1 MKNNI
6 LKVFSS
12 KFGRSSSFTKTV
24 FLLIAVAFL
33 LTAVV
38 FYAAAAITGKI
49 SGVITAE
56 ATNEPLANV
65 TVTIVGTSS
74 TATTN
79 AAGYY
84 VMTNIPPGGYD
95 VKVELTG
102 YSPETVESAKVLAG
116 LTTTLNFA
124 LKASEVVTLEG
135 ITVTATKPLIKK
147 DVTQTTRIIEAE
159 DIAAMPRDTVNG
171 ILQTLPGVSVL
182 NSTGSLHVRGGRSME
197 VKYLIDGIPISDPIG
212 RSLGLNISANSLEQM
227 EVITGGFNAEH
238 GDAQSAIVN
247 LITKAG
253 SHKFSGRFRYRVGQW
268 GTHHG
273 DPLYGP
279 WLDPDNEFRP
289 VAIEPFRGIF
299 LGKPYD
305 YQTPYRGDPTTVAE
319 LAAREGDD
327 QITFTEIVPGVYA
340 DRTENPLQPVIDP
353 ETGEPQVDPDTDET
367 VMTRQPYKDA
377 DGTVIDYEKK
387 QVTLIDGYIVD
398 LNQYSELFNDTK
410 EYDLSP
416 SHIGEFALSGPIWGS
431 RLTFAFD
438 SQLRRDESYL
448 PNDGG
453 TGYTLQGKMKF
464 EVTPSIKL
472 SASGLFDQRE
482 NQSYGGSLRFWPSA
496 IPVGTRDA
504 RSLSVQLSHNI
515 NSGTF
520 YTLTLGQFRRAVE
533 SHQPDKMWNPLEKTF
548 DDNAWDP
555 DKSFEQNQEEGRIR
569 NPPQQAYND
578 TTYFIAGDNNSWTTR
593 EATTSILRG
602 NFASQVTA
610 NHLIQTGVELLA
622 YDLYNLGSTNYG
634 STNLYVEFYDV
645 QPQSLSMY
653 VQDKM
658 EYEGMIV
665 NVGLRYDRYNPDG
678 ISPMEPRDPLQLND
692 DGTIKTIRHDI
703 GEDGKIQISED
714 GTPQLVTGSDEK
726 VERDELPDYIT
737 DLFESFER
745 EDKYI
750 KSGLPIIK
758 DPVKASTKHMIAP
771 RLGISYP
778 ITDRTKLHF
787 TYGHY
792 YQIPQGDDLYENL
805 NFDMRGAIRR
815 RGNPDLNPER
825 TIGYE
830 VGIIQQ
836 FTDDLT
842 IDLTGFTKDID
853 QLVNSV
859 HVTPDVETNDYSYF
873 LNDEFD
879 GAPHGIYGRVQG
891 FELTIRKW
899 RTGRSPVSGMLSYT
913 YSVAKGKGSSRNLGY
928 LTYYRQQPDVTE
940 SHPLAWDQRHIF
952 SGTLDIQLP
961 FDSAVNLIGRY
972 GSGLPYTPNPRA
984 PIKPDINSK
993 RYPAT
998 YNVDALISKRSR
1010 IAGLT
1015 YTLFVDIRNVFN
1027 TKNLDDILDAVT
1039 YDRYGIPLSSQKHS
1053 HPLSWSSPRLVMM
1066 GVSLDF

>member
-1 MKNNI
+1 MKNDNVLKI
-6 LKVFSS
+6 LSS
-12 KFGRSSSFTKTV
+12 QFRESARFVKTIFFLTAIV
-24 FLLIAVAFL
+24 FLA
-33 LTAVV
+33 TAVN
-38 FYAAAAITGKI
+38 FQASAAITGKV
-49 SGVITAE
+49 SGIITAE

-79 AAGYY
+79 DAGYY
-84 VMTNIPPGGYD
+84 VMTNIPPSGYD

-102 YSPETVESAKVLAG
+102 YGSETVEGAKVLAG

-124 LKASEVVTLEG
+124 LKASGVARLES
-135 ITVTATKPLIKK
+135 ITVTAVKPLIKK

-159 DIAAMPRDTVNG
+159 DIEAMPRDTVNG

-182 NSTGSLHVRGGRSME
+182 NSTGSLHVRGGRSTE

-212 RSLGLNISANSLEQM
+212 GSLGLNISAKSLEQM
-227 EVITGGFNAEH
+227 EVITGGFNAEY
-238 GDAQSAIVN
+238 GDAQSGIVN

-279 WLDPDNEFRP
+279 WLDPDNGFRP
-289 VAIEPFRGIF
+289 VAIEPFRGVF

-305 YQTPYRGDPTTVAE
+305 YQTPYRGEDVTVAE
-319 LAAREGDD
+319 LAEREGDE
-327 QITFTEIVPGVYA
+327 QVVFTEIVPGVYA
-340 DRTENPLQPVIDP
+340 DRTENPLQPVIDM
-353 ETGEPQVDPDTDET
+353 ETGEPSVNEET
-367 VMTRQPYKDA
+367 GEVIMARQPYKDA

-387 QVTLIDGYIVD
+387 QVTLLDGYVVD
-398 LNQYSELFNDTK
+398 LNRYSGLFNDTK
-410 EYDLSP
+410 AYDLSP
-416 SHIGEFALSGPIWGS
+416 SHIGEFALSGPIWGN

-438 SQLRRDESYL
+438 SQLRSDESYL
-448 PNDGG
+448 PNSDGL
-453 TGYTLQGKMKF
+453 GYTFQGKMKF

-482 NQSYGGSLRFWPSA
+482 SNSYGGSLRFWPSA
-496 IPVGTRDA
+496 IPVSTRDA
-504 RSLSVQLSHNI
+504 RNLSAQLSHNI

-520 YTLTLGQFRRAVE
+520 YTLTLGQFHRAVA
-533 SHQPDKMWNPLEKTF
+533 SHQPDKVWDPLDKTF
-548 DDNAWDP
+548 DENAWDP
-555 DKSFEQNQEEGRIR
+555 EKTPEQNEDEGRIR

-578 TTYFIAGDNNSWTTR
+578 TTYFIAGDDNSWTTR

-610 NHLIQTGVELLA
+610 NHLIQTGVEFLA
-622 YDLYNLGSTNYG
+622 YDLYNIGTTNYG
-634 STNLYVEFYDV
+634 SSNLYMEFYDV
-645 QPQSLSMY
+645 QPQSLSLY

-665 NVGLRYDRYNPDG
+665 NAGLRYDMYNPDG
-678 ISPMEPRDPLQLND
+678 VSPADPLDPLELND
-692 DGTIKTIRHDI
+692 DGTIKLDKETY
-703 GEDGKIQISED
+703 
-714 GTPQLVTGSDEK
+714 K
-726 VERDELPDYIT
+726 V
-737 DLFESFER
+737 
-745 EDKYI
+745 
-750 KSGLPIIK
+750 GLPIIK
-758 DPVKASTKHMIAP
+758 DPVKASTKHMISP

-792 YQIPQGDDLYENL
+792 YQIPRGDDLYENL
-805 NFDMRGAIRR
+805 SFDMRGAIRR

-830 VGIIQQ
+830 VGIVQQ

-859 HVTPDVETNDYSYF
+859 HVDITNDYSYF
-873 LNDEFD
+873 LNDEFN
-879 GAPHGIYGRVQG
+879 GVAHGIYGRVQG

-961 FDSAVNLIGRY
+961 FDAAVNLIGSY

-1010 IAGLT
+1010 IGGLT

>member
-1 MKNNI
+1 MKNHNP
-6 LKVFSS
+6 LKTFSS
-12 KFGRSSSFTKTV
+12 QFRKSVCFARIV
-24 FLLIAVAFL
+24 FL
-33 LTAVV
+33 LTAIV
-38 FYAAAAITGKI
+38 FLTITVNFHAAAAITGKV

-79 AAGYY
+79 DAGYY
-84 VMTNIPPGGYD
+84 VMTNIRPGGYD

-102 YSPETVESAKVLAG
+102 YASETVEGAKVLAG

-124 LKASEVVTLEG
+124 LEAAEVATLES
-135 ITVTATKPLIKK
+135 ITVTAAKPLIKK

-182 NSTGSLHVRGGRSME
+182 NSTGSLHVRGGRAME
-197 VKYLIDGIPISDPIG
+197 VKYLIDGIPVSDPIG

-238 GDAQSAIVN
+238 GDAQSGIVN

-279 WLDPDNEFRP
+279 WLDPDNGFRP

-319 LAAREGDD
+319 LAEREGDD

-340 DRTENPLQPVIDP
+340 DRTENPLQTVVDP
-353 ETGEPQVDPDTDET
+353 ETGEPQVNEET
-367 VMTRQPYKDA
+367 GEAIMTRQPYKDA

-387 QVTLIDGYIVD
+387 QVTLLDGYVVD
-398 LNQYSELFNDTK
+398 LNQYSGLFNDTK
-410 EYDLSP
+410 KYELSP
-416 SHIGEFALSGPIWGS
+416 SHIGEFALSGPIWGN

-448 PNDGG
+448 PSDGG
-453 TGYTLQGKMKF
+453 MGYTFQGKMKF

-482 NQSYGGSLRFWPSA
+482 NHSYGGSLRFWPRA
-496 IPVGTRDA
+496 IPVSTRDA

-520 YTLTLGQFRRAVE
+520 YTLTVGQFHRAVE
-533 SHQPDKMWNPLEKTF
+533 SHQPGKLWDPLDKTF
-548 DDNAWDP
+548 DENAWDP
-555 DKSFEQNQEEGRIR
+555 EKTPEQNEEEGRIR

-578 TTYFIAGDNNSWTTR
+578 TTYFIAGDDNSWTTR

-602 NFASQVTA
+602 NFASQVTP

-622 YDLYNLGSTNYG
+622 YDLYNLGATNYG
-634 STNLYVEFYDV
+634 STNLYMEFYDV

-653 VQDKM
+653 IQDKM

-665 NVGLRYDRYNPDG
+665 NAGLRYDLYNPDG
-678 ISPMEPRDPLQLND
+678 VSPADPFDPLELND
-692 DGTIKTIRHDI
+692 DGTIKLDKSTY
-703 GEDGKIQISED
+703 
-714 GTPQLVTGSDEK
+714 K
-726 VERDELPDYIT
+726 V
-737 DLFESFER
+737 
-745 EDKYI
+745 
-750 KSGLPIIK
+750 GLPIIK

-853 QLVNSV
+853 KLVNSV
-859 HVTPDVETNDYSYF
+859 HVDITNDYSYF
-873 LNDEFD
+873 LNGEFD
-879 GAPHGIYGRVQG
+879 GVTHGIYGRVQG

-899 RTGRSPVSGMLSYT
+899 RTGRSPVSGLLSYT

-961 FDSAVNLIGRY
+961 FDAAVNFVGRY

-984 PIKPDINSK
+984 PIKPAINSK

-1027 TKNLDDILDAVT
+1027 TRNLDDILDAVT

>member
-1 MKNNI
+1 MKNDNVLKI
-6 LKVFSS
+6 LSS
-12 KFGRSSSFTKTV
+12 QFRQSARFLKTI
-24 FLLIAVAFL
+24 FFLIAIVFFT
-33 LTAVV
+33 TAVH
-38 FYAAAAITGKI
+38 FLASAAITGKV
-49 SGVITAE
+49 SGIITAE
-56 ATNEPLANV
+56 ATNAPLANV

-79 AAGYY
+79 DAGYY

-95 VKVELTG
+95 VKVELAG
-102 YSPETVESAKVLAG
+102 YGPETVEGAKVLAG

-124 LKASEVVTLEG
+124 LKVSEVVTLEG
-135 ITVTATKPLIKK
+135 ITVTAVKPLIKK

-159 DIAAMPRDTVNG
+159 DIEAMPRDTVNG
-171 ILQTLPGVSVL
+171 ILQTLPGISVL
-182 NSTGSLHVRGGRSME
+182 NSTGSLHVRGGRSTE

-212 RSLGLNISANSLEQM
+212 GSLGLNISAKSLEQM
-227 EVITGGFNAEH
+227 EVITGGFNAEY
-238 GDAQSAIVN
+238 GDAQSGIVN

-253 SHKFSGRFRYRVGQW
+253 THKFSGRFRYRVGQW

-279 WLDPDNEFRP
+279 WLDPDNGFRP

-305 YQTPYRGDPTTVAE
+305 YQTPYRGEDVTVAE
-319 LAAREGDD
+319 LAEREGDE
-327 QITFTEIVPGVYA
+327 QIVFTEIVPGVYA

-353 ETGEPQVDPDTDET
+353 ETNEPKVDPDTGET
-367 VMTRQPYKDA
+367 IMERQPYKDA
-377 DGTVIDYEKK
+377 DGTVIDYKNK
-387 QVTLIDGYIVD
+387 QVTLLDGYVVD
-398 LNQYSELFNDTK
+398 LNQYRGLFNDTK
-410 EYDLSP
+410 AYDLSP
-416 SHIGEFALSGPIWGS
+416 SHIGEFALSGPIWGN
-431 RLTFAFD
+431 RLTFSFD
-438 SQLRRDESYL
+438 SQLRSDESYL
-448 PNDGG
+448 PNSDGL
-453 TGYTLQGKMKF
+453 GYTFQGKMKF
-464 EVTPSIKL
+464 EVAPGIKL

-482 NQSYGGSLRFWPSA
+482 SNSYGGSLRFWPSA
-496 IPVGTRDA
+496 IPVSTRDA
-504 RSLSVQLSHNI
+504 RNLSAQLSHNI

-520 YTLTLGQFRRAVE
+520 YTLTVGQFHRTVA
-533 SHQPDKMWNPLEKTF
+533 SHQPGKVWDPLDKTF
-548 DDNAWDP
+548 DENAWDP
-555 DKSFEQNQEEGRIR
+555 EKTHEQNEEEGRIR

-578 TTYFIAGDNNSWTTR
+578 TTYSIAGDDNSWTTR

-610 NHLIQTGVELLA
+610 NHLIQAGVEFLA
-622 YDLYNLGSTNYG
+622 YDLYNIGTTNYG
-634 STNLYVEFYDV
+634 SSNLYMEFYDV

-665 NVGLRYDRYNPDG
+665 NAGLRYDLYNPDG
-678 ISPMEPRDPLQLND
+678 VSPADPLDPLELND
-692 DGTIKTIRHDI
+692 DGTIKLDT
-703 GEDGKIQISED
+703 E
-714 GTPQLVTGSDEK
+714 TYK
-726 VERDELPDYIT
+726 V
-737 DLFESFER
+737 
-745 EDKYI
+745 
-750 KSGLPIIK
+750 GLPIIK
-758 DPVKASTKHMIAP
+758 DPVKASIKQMLSP

-778 ITDRTKLHF
+778 ITDRSKLHF

-792 YQIPQGDDLYENL
+792 YQIPRGDDLYENL
-805 NFDMRGAIRR
+805 SFDMRGAIRR

-825 TIGYE
+825 TIAYE

-836 FTDDLT
+836 LTDDLT

-853 QLVNSV
+853 HLVNSV
-859 HVTPDVETNDYSYF
+859 HVDITNDYSYF
-873 LNDEFD
+873 LNDEFN
-879 GAPHGIYGRVQG
+879 GISHGIYGRVQG

-899 RTGRSPVSGMLSYT
+899 RTARSRVSGMLSYT

-961 FDSAVNLIGRY
+961 FDAAVNLIGNY

-1010 IAGLT
+1010 IGGLV

-1039 YDRYGIPLSSQKHS
+1039 YDRYGIPLNSQKHS

>member
-1 MKNNI
+1 MKNNNI
-6 LKVFSS
+6 MKTVSS
-12 KFGRSSSFTKTV
+12 KFRKFANFSQTTCLIIAAVSLT
-24 FLLIAVAFL
+24 IAVN
-33 LTAVV
+33 
-38 FYAAAAITGKI
+38 FYASAAITGKI
-49 SGVITAE
+49 SGIITAE
-56 ATNEPLANV
+56 TTNAPLANV

-79 AAGYY
+79 DAGYY

-102 YSPETVESAKVLAG
+102 YSPETVEGAKVLAG

-124 LKASEVVTLEG
+124 LKASEVATLES
-135 ITVTATKPLIKK
+135 ITVTAVKPLIKK

-159 DIAAMPRDTVNG
+159 DIAAMPRDSVNG

-182 NSTGSLHVRGGRSME
+182 NSTGSLHVRGGRSTE

-212 RSLGLNISANSLEQM
+212 GSLGLNISAKSLEQM
-227 EVITGGFNAEH
+227 EVITGGFNAEY
-238 GDAQSAIVN
+238 GDAQSGIVN

-253 SHKFSGRFRYRVGQW
+253 THKFSGRFRYRVGQW

-279 WLDPDNEFRP
+279 WLDPDNGFRP

-305 YQTPYRGDPTTVAE
+305 YQTPYRGEDVTVAA
-319 LAAREGDD
+319 LAEREGDD
-327 QITFTEIVPGVYA
+327 QIVFTEIVPGVYA
-340 DRTENPLQPVIDP
+340 DRTENPLQPVIDV
-353 ETGEPQVDPDTDET
+353 ETGEPRVNEET
-367 VMTRQPYKDA
+367 GKVIMARQPYKDA

-387 QVTLIDGYIVD
+387 QVTLLDGYVVD
-398 LNQYSELFNDTK
+398 LNQYSGLFNDTK
-410 EYDLSP
+410 AYDLSP
-416 SHIGEFALSGPIWGS
+416 SHIGEFALSGPIWGN

-438 SQLRRDESYL
+438 SQLRSDESFL
-448 PNDGG
+448 PNSDGL
-453 TGYTLQGKMKF
+453 GYTFQGKMKF

-482 NQSYGGSLRFWPSA
+482 SNSYGGSLRFWPSA
-496 IPVGTRDA
+496 IPVSTRDA

-520 YTLTLGQFRRAVE
+520 YTLTLGQFHRAVA
-533 SHQPDKMWNPLEKTF
+533 SHQPDKVWDPLEKTF
-548 DDNAWDP
+548 DENAWDP
-555 DKSFEQNQEEGRIR
+555 EKTPEQNEEEGRIR

-578 TTYFIAGDNNSWTTR
+578 TTYFIAGDDNSWTTR

-610 NHLIQTGVELLA
+610 NHLIQTGVEFLA
-622 YDLYNLGSTNYG
+622 YDIYNLGATNYG
-634 STNLYVEFYDV
+634 SSNLYMEFYDV

-665 NVGLRYDRYNPDG
+665 NAGLRYDLYNPDG
-678 ISPMEPRDPLQLND
+678 VSPADPLDPLELND
-692 DGTIKTIRHDI
+692 DGTIK
-703 GEDGKIQISED
+703 
-714 GTPQLVTGSDEK
+714 L
-726 VERDELPDYIT
+726 
-737 DLFESFER
+737 
-745 EDKYI
+745 DKETYEV
-750 KSGLPIIK
+750 GLPIIK

-792 YQIPQGDDLYENL
+792 YQIPRGDDLYENL
-805 NFDMRGAIRR
+805 SFDMRGAIRR

-830 VGIIQQ
+830 VGIVQQ

-859 HVTPDVETNDYSYF
+859 HVDITNDYSYF

-879 GAPHGIYGRVQG
+879 GVAHGIYGRVQG

-961 FDSAVNLIGRY
+961 FDAAVNLIGSY

-984 PIKPDINSK
+984 PIKPEINSK

-998 YNVDALISKRSR
+998 YNVDALLSKRSR
-1010 IAGLT
+1010 IGGLT

>member
-1 MKNNI
+1 MKNDNVLKI
-6 LKVFSS
+6 LSS
-12 KFGRSSSFTKTV
+12 QFRKSARFVKTL
-24 FLLIAVAFL
+24 FF
-33 LTAVV
+33 LTAIV
-38 FYAAAAITGKI
+38 FFTTAVNFHASAAITGKV
-49 SGVITAE
+49 SGIITAE

-74 TATTN
+74 VATTN
-79 AAGYY
+79 DAGYY

-102 YSPETVESAKVLAG
+102 YGTETVEGAKVLAG

-135 ITVTATKPLIKK
+135 ITVTAVKPLIKK

-159 DIAAMPRDTVNG
+159 DIAAMPRDSVNG

-182 NSTGSLHVRGGRSME
+182 NSTGSLHVRGGRSTE

-212 RSLGLNISANSLEQM
+212 GSLGLNISAKSLEQM
-227 EVITGGFNAEH
+227 EVITGGFNAEY
-238 GDAQSAIVN
+238 GDAQSGIVN

-253 SHKFSGRFRYRVGQW
+253 THKFSGRFRYRVGQW

-279 WLDPDNEFRP
+279 WLDPDNEFQP

-305 YQTPYRGDPTTVAE
+305 YQTPYRGEDVTVAE
-319 LAAREGDD
+319 LAEREGDE
-327 QITFTEIVPGVYA
+327 QIIFTEIVPGVYA
-340 DRTENPLQPVIDP
+340 DRTENPLQPVIDV
-353 ETGEPQVDPDTDET
+353 ETGEPRVNEET
-367 VMTRQPYKDA
+367 GEVIMARQPYKDA

-387 QVTLIDGYIVD
+387 QVTLLDGYVVD
-398 LNQYSELFNDTK
+398 LNRYSGLFNDTK
-410 EYDLSP
+410 VYDLSP
-416 SHIGEFALSGPIWGS
+416 SHIGEFALSGPIWGN
-431 RLTFAFD
+431 RLTFSFD
-438 SQLRRDESYL
+438 SQLRSDENYL
-448 PNDGG
+448 PNNDGL
-453 TGYTLQGKMKF
+453 GYTFQGKMKF

-482 NQSYGGSLRFWPSA
+482 SNSYGGSLRFWPSA
-496 IPVGTRDA
+496 IPVSTRDA

-533 SHQPDKMWNPLEKTF
+533 SHQPDKVWDPLEKTF
-548 DDNAWDP
+548 DENAWDP
-555 DKSFEQNQEEGRIR
+555 EKTPEQNEEEGRIR

-578 TTYFIAGDNNSWTTR
+578 TTYFIAGDDNSWTTR
-593 EATTSILRG
+593 DAATSILRG
-602 NFASQVTA
+602 NFASQVTP
-610 NHLIQTGVELLA
+610 NHLIQTGVEFLA
-622 YDLYNLGSTNYG
+622 YDIYNLGATNYG
-634 STNLYVEFYDV
+634 SSNLYMEFYDV

-665 NVGLRYDRYNPDG
+665 NAGLRYDMYNPDG
-678 ISPMEPRDPLQLND
+678 VSPADPLDPLELND
-692 DGTIKTIRHDI
+692 DGTIKLDKETY
-703 GEDGKIQISED
+703 
-714 GTPQLVTGSDEK
+714 K
-726 VERDELPDYIT
+726 V
-737 DLFESFER
+737 
-745 EDKYI
+745 
-750 KSGLPIIK
+750 GLPIIK
-758 DPVKASTKHMIAP
+758 EPVKASIKHMVSP

-792 YQIPQGDDLYENL
+792 YQIPRGDDLYENL
-805 NFDMRGAIRR
+805 SFDMRGAIRR
-815 RGNPDLNPER
+815 RGNPDLNPEK
-825 TIGYE
+825 TIAYE
-830 VGIIQQ
+830 VGIIRQ

-842 IDLTGFTKDID
+842 VDLTGFTKDIN

-859 HVTPDVETNDYSYF
+859 HVDITNDYSYF
-873 LNDEFD
+873 LNDEFN
-879 GAPHGIYGRVQG
+879 GISHGIYGRVQG

-899 RTGRSPVSGMLSYT
+899 RTGRSPVSGLLSYT

-961 FDSAVNLIGRY
+961 FDAAVNLIGRY

-1010 IAGLT
+1010 IGGLT

-1039 YDRYGIPLSSQKHS
+1039 YDRYGIPLNSQKHS

>member
-1 MKNNI
+1 MKNDNVLKI
-6 LKVFSS
+6 LSS
-12 KFGRSSSFTKTV
+12 QFRQSARFLKTI
-24 FLLIAVAFL
+24 FFLIAIVFFT
-33 LTAVV
+33 TAVH
-38 FYAAAAITGKI
+38 FQASAAITGKV
-49 SGVITAE
+49 SGIITAE
-56 ATNEPLANV
+56 ATNAPLANV

-79 AAGYY
+79 DAGYY

-95 VKVELTG
+95 VKVELAG
-102 YSPETVESAKVLAG
+102 YGPETVEGAKVLAG

-124 LKASEVVTLEG
+124 LEISEVVTLEG
-135 ITVTATKPLIKK
+135 ITVTAVKPLIKK

-159 DIAAMPRDTVNG
+159 DIEAMPRDTVNG
-171 ILQTLPGVSVL
+171 ILQTLPGISVL
-182 NSTGSLHVRGGRSME
+182 NSTGSLHVRGGRSTE

-212 RSLGLNISANSLEQM
+212 GSLGLNISAKSLEQM
-227 EVITGGFNAEH
+227 EVITGGFNAEY
-238 GDAQSAIVN
+238 GDAQSGIVN

-253 SHKFSGRFRYRVGQW
+253 THKFSGRFRYRVGQW

-279 WLDPDNEFRP
+279 WLDPDNGFRP

-305 YQTPYRGDPTTVAE
+305 YQTPYRGEDVTVAE
-319 LAAREGDD
+319 LAEREGDE
-327 QITFTEIVPGVYA
+327 QIVFTEIVPGVYA

-353 ETGEPQVDPDTDET
+353 ETNEPKVDPDTGET
-367 VMTRQPYKDA
+367 IMERQPYKDA

-387 QVTLIDGYIVD
+387 QVTLLDGYVVD
-398 LNQYSELFNDTK
+398 LNQYRGLFNDTK
-410 EYDLSP
+410 AYDLSP
-416 SHIGEFALSGPIWGS
+416 SHIGEFALSGPIWGN
-431 RLTFAFD
+431 RLTFSFD
-438 SQLRRDESYL
+438 SQLRSDESYL
-448 PNDGG
+448 PNSDGL
-453 TGYTLQGKMKF
+453 GYTFQGKMKF
-464 EVTPSIKL
+464 EVAPGIKL

-482 NQSYGGSLRFWPSA
+482 SNSYGGSLRFWPSA
-496 IPVGTRDA
+496 IPVSTRDA
-504 RSLSVQLSHNI
+504 RNLSAQLSHNI

-520 YTLTLGQFRRAVE
+520 YTLTVGQFHRTVA
-533 SHQPDKMWNPLEKTF
+533 SHQPGKVWDPLDKTF
-548 DDNAWDP
+548 DENAWDP
-555 DKSFEQNQEEGRIR
+555 EKTHEQNEEEGRIR

-578 TTYFIAGDNNSWTTR
+578 TTYSIAGDDNSWTTR
-593 EATTSILRG
+593 ESTTSILRS

-610 NHLIQTGVELLA
+610 NHLIQAGVEFLA
-622 YDLYNLGSTNYG
+622 YDLYNIGTTNYG
-634 STNLYVEFYDV
+634 SSNLYMEFYDV

-665 NVGLRYDRYNPDG
+665 NAGLRYDLYNPDG
-678 ISPMEPRDPLQLND
+678 VSPADPLDPLELND
-692 DGTIKTIRHDI
+692 DGTIKLDT
-703 GEDGKIQISED
+703 E
-714 GTPQLVTGSDEK
+714 TYK
-726 VERDELPDYIT
+726 V
-737 DLFESFER
+737 
-745 EDKYI
+745 
-750 KSGLPIIK
+750 GLPIIK
-758 DPVKASTKHMIAP
+758 DPVKASIKQMLSP

-778 ITDRTKLHF
+778 ITDRSKLHF

-792 YQIPQGDDLYENL
+792 YQIPRGDDLYENL
-805 NFDMRGAIRR
+805 SFDMRGAIRR

-825 TIGYE
+825 TIAYE

-836 FTDDLT
+836 LTDDLT
-842 IDLTGFTKDID
+842 VDLTGFTKDID
-853 QLVNSV
+853 HLVNSV
-859 HVTPDVETNDYSYF
+859 HVDITNDYSYF
-873 LNDEFD
+873 LNDEFN
-879 GAPHGIYGRVQG
+879 GISHGIYGRVQG

-899 RTGRSPVSGMLSYT
+899 RTERSRVSGMLSYT

-961 FDSAVNLIGRY
+961 FDAAINLIGNY

-1027 TKNLDDILDAVT
+1027 TQNLDDILDAVT
-1039 YDRYGIPLSSQKHS
+1039 YDRYGIPLNSQKHS

>member
-1 MKNNI
+1 MKNDNV
-6 LKVFSS
+6 LKTYSRQFQKSASVA
-12 KFGRSSSFTKTV
+12 KIV
-24 FLLIAVAFL
+24 FLLIAIVSLA
-33 LTAVV
+33 AVV
-38 FYAAAAITGKI
+38 NFHVSAAIIGKI

-56 ATNEPLANV
+56 TTNEPLANV

-79 AAGYY
+79 DAGYF
-84 VMTNIPPGGYD
+84 VMTNIPPGSYD

-102 YSPETVESAKVLAG
+102 YGSETVEGAKVLAG

-124 LKASEVVTLEG
+124 LKTSEVATLEG
-135 ITVTATKPLIKK
+135 ITVTAAKPLIKK

-253 SHKFSGRFRYRVGQW
+253 THKFSGRFRYRVGQW

-279 WLDPDNEFRP
+279 WLDPDNGFRP
-289 VAIEPFRGIF
+289 VTIEPFRGIF
-299 LGKPYD
+299 LGKPND
-305 YQTPYRGDPTTVAE
+305 YQTPYRGDDVTVAE
-319 LAAREGDD
+319 LAEREGED
-327 QITFTEIVPGVYA
+327 QIIFTEIAPGVYA
-340 DRTENPLQPVIDP
+340 DRTENPLQPVIDS
-353 ETGEPQVDPDTDET
+353 ETGEPQVDPDTGET
-367 VMTRQPYKDA
+367 IMARQPYKDA

-387 QVTLIDGYIVD
+387 QVTLLDGYVVD
-398 LNQYSELFNDTK
+398 LNQYSDLFNDTK
-410 EYDLSP
+410 KYDLSP
-416 SHIGEFALSGPIWGS
+416 SHIGEFALSGPIWGN

-438 SQLRRDESYL
+438 SQLRQDESYL
-448 PNDGG
+448 PNSDGF
-453 TGYTLQGKMKF
+453 GYTFQGKMKF

-472 SASGLFDQRE
+472 TASGLFDQRE
-482 NQSYGGSLRFWPSA
+482 SNSYGGSLRFWPSA
-496 IPVGTRDA
+496 IPVSTRDA

-520 YTLTLGQFRRAVE
+520 YTLTLGQFRRFVE
-533 SHQPDKMWNPLEKTF
+533 SHQPDKVWDPLEKTF
-548 DDNAWDP
+548 DENAWDP
-555 DKSFEQNQEEGRIR
+555 EKSFEQNQEEGRIR

-593 EATTSILRG
+593 DATTSILRG

-610 NHLIQTGVELLA
+610 NHLIQMGVEFLG
-622 YDLYNLGSTNYG
+622 YDLYNLGATNYG
-634 STNLYVEFYDV
+634 SSNLYMEFYDV
-645 QPQSLSMY
+645 QPQSLSVY

-665 NVGLRYDRYNPDG
+665 NAGLRYDLYNPDG
-678 ISPMEPRDPLQLND
+678 ISPADPLDPLELND
-692 DGTIKTIRHDI
+692 DGTIKLDKSTY
-703 GEDGKIQISED
+703 
-714 GTPQLVTGSDEK
+714 K
-726 VERDELPDYIT
+726 V
-737 DLFESFER
+737 
-745 EDKYI
+745 
-750 KSGLPIIK
+750 GLPIIK
-758 DPVKASTKHMIAP
+758 DPVQASTKHMVSP

-778 ITDRTKLHF
+778 ITDRSKLHF

-792 YQIPQGDDLYENL
+792 YQIPRGDDLYENL
-805 NFDMRGAIRR
+805 SFDMRGAIRR
-815 RGNPDLNPER
+815 RGNPDLNPEK
-825 TIGYE
+825 TIAYE
-830 VGIIQQ
+830 VGIVQQ

-853 QLVNSV
+853 RLVNSV
-859 HVTPDVETNDYSYF
+859 HVDITNDYSYF
-873 LNDEFD
+873 LNDEFN
-879 GAPHGIYGRVQG
+879 GVTHGIYGRVQG

-899 RTGRSPVSGMLSYT
+899 RTEGNRVSGMLSYT

-972 GSGLPYTPNPRA
+972 GSGLPYTPNPSA

-993 RYPAT
+993 RYPST

-1010 IAGLT
+1010 IGGLT

-1039 YDRYGIPLSSQKHS
+1039 YDRYGIPLTNQKHS
-1053 HPLSWSSPRLVMM
+1053 HPLSWNSPRLVMM

>member
-1 MKNNI
+1 MKNDNVLKI
-6 LKVFSS
+6 LSS
-12 KFGRSSSFTKTV
+12 QFRKSARFVKTL
-24 FLLIAVAFL
+24 FF
-33 LTAVV
+33 LTAIV
-38 FYAAAAITGKI
+38 FFTTAVNFHASAAITGKV
-49 SGVITAE
+49 SGIITAE

-65 TVTIVGTSS
+65 AVTIVGTSS
-74 TATTN
+74 VATTN
-79 AAGYY
+79 DAGYY

-102 YSPETVESAKVLAG
+102 YGTETVEGAKVLAG

-135 ITVTATKPLIKK
+135 ITVTAVKPLIKK

-159 DIAAMPRDTVNG
+159 DIAAMPRDSVNG

-182 NSTGSLHVRGGRSME
+182 NSTGSLHVRGGRSTE

-212 RSLGLNISANSLEQM
+212 GSLGLNISAKSLEQM
-227 EVITGGFNAEH
+227 EVITGGFNAEY
-238 GDAQSAIVN
+238 GDAQSGIVN

-253 SHKFSGRFRYRVGQW
+253 THKFSGRFRYRVGQW

-279 WLDPDNEFRP
+279 WLDPDNGFRP

-305 YQTPYRGDPTTVAE
+305 YQTPYRGEDVTVAE
-319 LAAREGDD
+319 LAEREGDE
-327 QITFTEIVPGVYA
+327 QIVFTEIVPGVYA
-340 DRTENPLQPVIDP
+340 DRTENPLQPVIDV
-353 ETGEPQVDPDTDET
+353 ETGEPRVHEET
-367 VMTRQPYKDA
+367 GEVIMARQPYKDA

-387 QVTLIDGYIVD
+387 QVTLLDGYVVD
-398 LNQYSELFNDTK
+398 LNRYSGLFNDTK
-410 EYDLSP
+410 AYDLSP
-416 SHIGEFALSGPIWGS
+416 SHIGEFALSGPIWGN
-431 RLTFAFD
+431 RLTFSFD
-438 SQLRRDESYL
+438 SQLRSDENYL
-448 PNDGG
+448 PNNDGL
-453 TGYTLQGKMKF
+453 GYTFQGKMKF

-482 NQSYGGSLRFWPSA
+482 SNSYGGSLRFWPSA
-496 IPVGTRDA
+496 IPVSTRDA

-520 YTLTLGQFRRAVE
+520 YTLTLGQFRRSVE
-533 SHQPDKMWNPLEKTF
+533 SHQPGKVWDPLDKTF
-548 DDNAWDP
+548 DENAWDP
-555 DKSFEQNQEEGRIR
+555 EKTPEQNEEEGRIR

-578 TTYFIAGDNNSWTTR
+578 TTYFIAGDDNSWTTR
-593 EATTSILRG
+593 DAATSILRG
-602 NFASQVTA
+602 NFASQVTP
-610 NHLIQTGVELLA
+610 NHLIQTGVEFLA
-622 YDLYNLGSTNYG
+622 YDIYNLGATNYG
-634 STNLYVEFYDV
+634 SSNLYMEFYDV

-665 NVGLRYDRYNPDG
+665 NAGLRYDMYNPDG
-678 ISPMEPRDPLQLND
+678 VSPADPLDPLELND
-692 DGTIKTIRHDI
+692 DGTIKLDKETY
-703 GEDGKIQISED
+703 
-714 GTPQLVTGSDEK
+714 K
-726 VERDELPDYIT
+726 V
-737 DLFESFER
+737 
-745 EDKYI
+745 
-750 KSGLPIIK
+750 GLPVIK
-758 DPVKASTKHMIAP
+758 DPVKASIKHMVSP

-792 YQIPQGDDLYENL
+792 YQIPRGDDLYENL
-805 NFDMRGAIRR
+805 SFDMRGAIRR
-815 RGNPDLNPER
+815 RGNPDLNPEK
-825 TIGYE
+825 TIAYE
-830 VGIIQQ
+830 VGIIRQ

-842 IDLTGFTKDID
+842 VDLTGFTKDIN

-859 HVTPDVETNDYSYF
+859 HVDITNDYSYF
-873 LNDEFD
+873 LNDEFN
-879 GAPHGIYGRVQG
+879 GISHGIYGRVQG

-899 RTGRSPVSGMLSYT
+899 RTGRSPVSGLLSYT

-952 SGTLDIQLP
+952 SGTLDIELP
-961 FDSAVNLIGRY
+961 FDAAVNLIGRY

-1010 IAGLT
+1010 IGGLT

-1039 YDRYGIPLSSQKHS
+1039 YDRYGIPLNNQKHS

>member
-1 MKNNI
+1 MKKNNI
-6 LKVFSS
+6 PK
-12 KFGRSSSFTKTV
+12 KTMLFV
-24 FLLIAVAFL
+24 LSIACVAIIG
-33 LTAVV
+33 VQGV
-38 FYAAAAITGKI
+38 SAAITGKI

-79 AAGYY
+79 DAGYY

-102 YSPETVESAKVLAG
+102 YGTETVEGAKVLAG

-135 ITVTATKPLIKK
+135 ITVTAVKPLIKK

-159 DIAAMPRDTVNG
+159 DIAAMPRDSVNG

-182 NSTGSLHVRGGRSME
+182 NSTGSLHVRGGRSTE
-197 VKYLIDGIPISDPIG
+197 VKYLVDGIPISDPIG
-212 RSLGLNISANSLEQM
+212 GSLGLNISAKSLEQM
-227 EVITGGFNAEH
+227 EVITGGFNAEY
-238 GDAQSAIVN
+238 GDAQSGIVN

-253 SHKFSGRFRYRVGQW
+253 THKFSGRFRYRVGQW

-279 WLDPDNEFRP
+279 WLDPDNGFRP

-299 LGKPYD
+299 LGKPYG
-305 YQTPYRGDPTTVAE
+305 YQTPYRGEDVTVAE
-319 LAAREGDD
+319 LAEREDD
-327 QITFTEIVPGVYA
+327 AQIVFTEIVPGVYA
-340 DRTENPLQPVIDP
+340 DRTENPLQPVIDM
-353 ETGEPQVDPDTDET
+353 ETGEPRVNEET
-367 VMTRQPYKDA
+367 GEVIMERQPYKDA

-387 QVTLIDGYIVD
+387 QVTLLDGYVVD
-398 LNQYSELFNDTK
+398 LNQYSGLFNDTK
-410 EYDLSP
+410 AYNLSP
-416 SHIGEFALSGPIWGS
+416 SHIGEFALSGPIWGN
-431 RLTFAFD
+431 RLTFSFD
-438 SQLRRDESYL
+438 SQLRSDESYL
-448 PNDGG
+448 PNSDGL
-453 TGYTLQGKMKF
+453 GYTFQGKMKF
-464 EVTPSIKL
+464 EVTPGIKL
-472 SASGLFDQRE
+472 TASGLFDQRE
-482 NQSYGGSLRFWPSA
+482 SNSYGGSLRFWPSA
-496 IPVGTRDA
+496 IPVSTRDA
-504 RSLSVQLSHNI
+504 RNLSAQLSHNI

-520 YTLTLGQFRRAVE
+520 YTLTLGQFHRAVA
-533 SHQPDKMWNPLEKTF
+533 SHQPGKVWDPLDKTF
-548 DDNAWDP
+548 DENAWDP
-555 DKSFEQNQEEGRIR
+555 EKTPEQNEEEGRIR

-578 TTYFIAGDNNSWTTR
+578 TTYFIAGDDNSWTTR

-610 NHLIQTGVELLA
+610 NHLIQTGVEFLA
-622 YDLYNLGSTNYG
+622 HDLYNIGTTNYG
-634 STNLYVEFYDV
+634 SSNLYMEFYDV

-665 NVGLRYDRYNPDG
+665 NAGLRYDMYNPDG
-678 ISPMEPRDPLQLND
+678 VSPADPLDPLELND
-692 DGTIKTIRHDI
+692 DGTIKLDKETY
-703 GEDGKIQISED
+703 
-714 GTPQLVTGSDEK
+714 K
-726 VERDELPDYIT
+726 V
-737 DLFESFER
+737 
-745 EDKYI
+745 
-750 KSGLPIIK
+750 GLPIIK
-758 DPVKASTKHMIAP
+758 DPVKASIKHMVSP

-778 ITDRTKLHF
+778 ITDRSKLHF

-792 YQIPQGDDLYENL
+792 YQIPRGDDLYENL
-805 NFDMRGAIRR
+805 SFDMRGAIRR

-825 TIGYE
+825 TIAYE

-853 QLVNSV
+853 RLVNSV
-859 HVTPDVETNDYSYF
+859 HVDITNDYSYF
-873 LNDEFD
+873 LNDEFN
-879 GAPHGIYGRVQG
+879 GVTHGIYGRVQG

-899 RTGRSPVSGMLSYT
+899 RTERSRVSGMLSYT

-961 FDSAVNLIGRY
+961 FDAAVNFIGNY

-1010 IAGLT
+1010 IGGLT

-1039 YDRYGIPLSSQKHS
+1039 YDRYGIPLNSQKHS

>member
-1 MKNNI
+1 MKKNNMSK
-6 LKVFSS
+6 KVMLFVLS
-12 KFGRSSSFTKTV
+12 TMC
-24 FLLIAVAFL
+24 IAM
-33 LTAVV
+33 AVNYEV
-38 FYAAAAITGKI
+38 SAAITGKI

-65 TVTIVGTSS
+65 TVTIVGTST
-74 TATTN
+74 TATTDDN
-79 AAGYY
+79 GYY
-84 VMTNIPPGGYD
+84 VMTNIPPTSYD

-102 YSPETVESAKVLAG
+102 YGSETVAGAKVLAG

-124 LKASEVVTLEG
+124 LKTSEVVTLEG

-159 DIAAMPRDTVNG
+159 DIEAMPRDTVNG
-171 ILQTLPGVSVL
+171 ILQTLPGISVL
-182 NSTGSLHVRGGRSME
+182 NSSGTLHVRGGRSTE

-212 RSLGLNISANSLEQM
+212 GSLGLNISAKSLEQI

-253 SHKFSGRFRYRVGQW
+253 SHKLSGRFRYRVGQW

-279 WLDPDNEFRP
+279 WLDPDNGFRP

-299 LGKPYD
+299 FGEPQP
-305 YQTPYRGDPTTVAE
+305 YQTPYRGQDVTVAE
-319 LAAREGDD
+319 LAEREGDE
-327 QITFTEIVPGVYA
+327 QITFTEIAPGVYA

-353 ETGEPQVDPDTDET
+353 ETDEPQVDPDTGET
-367 VMTRQPYKDA
+367 IMARQPYKDA

-387 QVTLIDGYIVD
+387 QVTLLDGYVVD
-398 LNQYSELFNDTK
+398 LNQYSGLFNDTK
-410 EYDLSP
+410 KYKLSP
-416 SHIGEFALSGPIWGS
+416 SHIGEFALSGPIWGN
-431 RLTFAFD
+431 RLTFSFD
-438 SQLRRDESYL
+438 SQLRQDESYL
-448 PNDGG
+448 PNSDGL
-453 TGYTLQGKMKF
+453 GYTFQGKMKF

-482 NQSYGGSLRFWPSA
+482 TNSYGGSLRFWPSA

-520 YTLTLGQFRRAVE
+520 YTLTLGQFHRSVE
-533 SHQPDKMWNPLEKTF
+533 SHQPDKVWDPLEKTF

-555 DKSFEQNQEEGRIR
+555 EKSFEQNQEEGRIR

-578 TTYFIAGDNNSWTTR
+578 TTYSIAGDNNSWTTR
-593 EATTSILRG
+593 DATTSILRG

-622 YDLYNLGSTNYG
+622 YDLYNIGTTNYG
-634 STNLYVEFYDV
+634 SSNLYMEFYDV

-665 NVGLRYDRYNPDG
+665 NAGLRYDLYNPDG
-678 ISPMEPRDPLQLND
+678 ISPADPLDPLELND
-692 DGTIKTIRHDI
+692 DGTIKLDKETY
-703 GEDGKIQISED
+703 
-714 GTPQLVTGSDEK
+714 K
-726 VERDELPDYIT
+726 V
-737 DLFESFER
+737 
-745 EDKYI
+745 
-750 KSGLPIIK
+750 GLPIIK
-758 DPVKASTKHMIAP
+758 DPVKASTKHMVSP

-778 ITDRTKLHF
+778 ITDRSKLHF

-792 YQIPQGDDLYENL
+792 YQIPRGDDLYENL

-815 RGNPDLNPER
+815 RGNPDLNPEK
-825 TIGYE
+825 TIAYE

-859 HVTPDVETNDYSYF
+859 HVDITNDYSYF
-873 LNDEFD
+873 LNDDFN
-879 GAPHGIYGRVQG
+879 GISHGIYGRVQG

-899 RTGRSPVSGMLSYT
+899 RTERSRVSGMLSYT

-961 FDSAVNLIGRY
+961 FDAAINLIGNY
-972 GSGLPYTPNPRA
+972 SSGLPYTPNPRA

-998 YNVDALISKRSR
+998 YNVDALVSKQSR
-1010 IAGLT
+1010 IGGLT

-1053 HPLSWSSPRLVMM
+1053 HPLSWNSPRLVMM

>member
-1 MKNNI
+1 MKKNNMSK
-6 LKVFSS
+6 KVMLFVLSIMC
-12 KFGRSSSFTKTV
+12 
-24 FLLIAVAFL
+24 IAM
-33 LTAVV
+33 AVNYEV
-38 FYAAAAITGKI
+38 SAAITGKI

-65 TVTIVGTSS
+65 TVTIVGTST
-74 TATTN
+74 TATTDDN
-79 AAGYY
+79 GYF
-84 VMTNIPPGGYD
+84 VMTNIPPAGYD
-95 VKVELTG
+95 VKVELRG
-102 YSPETVESAKVLAG
+102 YGSETVAGAKVLAG

-124 LKASEVVTLEG
+124 LKTSEVVTLEG

-182 NSTGSLHVRGGRSME
+182 NSTGSLHVRGGRSTE

-212 RSLGLNISANSLEQM
+212 GSLGLNISAKSLEQI

-279 WLDPDNEFRP
+279 WLDPDNGFRP

-305 YQTPYRGDPTTVAE
+305 YQTPYRGQDVTVAE
-319 LAAREGDD
+319 LAERESDD
-327 QITFTEIVPGVYA
+327 QIIFTEIAPGVYA

-353 ETGEPQVDPDTDET
+353 ETDEPQVDPDTGET
-367 VMTRQPYKDA
+367 IMARQPYKDA

-387 QVTLIDGYIVD
+387 QVTLLDGYVVD
-398 LNQYSELFNDTK
+398 LKQYSGLFNDTK
-410 EYDLSP
+410 KYKLSP
-416 SHIGEFALSGPIWGS
+416 SHIGEFALSGPIWGN
-431 RLTFAFD
+431 RLTFSFD
-438 SQLRRDESYL
+438 SQLRQDESYL
-448 PNDGG
+448 PNSDGL
-453 TGYTLQGKMKF
+453 GYTFQGKMKF

-482 NQSYGGSLRFWPSA
+482 TNSYGGSLRFWPSA
-496 IPVGTRDA
+496 VPVGTRDA
-504 RSLSVQLSHNI
+504 RSLSAQLSHNI

-520 YTLTLGQFRRAVE
+520 YTLTLGQFHRSVE
-533 SHQPDKMWNPLEKTF
+533 SHQPDKVWDPLEKTF

-555 DKSFEQNQEEGRIR
+555 EKSFEQNQEEGRIR

-578 TTYFIAGDNNSWTTR
+578 TTYSIAGDNNSWTTR
-593 EATTSILRG
+593 DATTSILRG

-622 YDLYNLGSTNYG
+622 YDLYNIGTTNYG
-634 STNLYVEFYDV
+634 SSNLYMEFYDV

-665 NVGLRYDRYNPDG
+665 NAGLRYDLYNPDG
-678 ISPMEPRDPLQLND
+678 ISPADPLDPLELNA
-692 DGTIKTIRHDI
+692 DGTIKLDKETY
-703 GEDGKIQISED
+703 
-714 GTPQLVTGSDEK
+714 K
-726 VERDELPDYIT
+726 V
-737 DLFESFER
+737 
-745 EDKYI
+745 
-750 KSGLPIIK
+750 GLPIIK
-758 DPVKASTKHMIAP
+758 DPVKASTKHMVSP

-778 ITDRTKLHF
+778 ITDRSKLHF

-792 YQIPQGDDLYENL
+792 YQIPRGDDLYENL
-805 NFDMRGAIRR
+805 SFDMRGAIRR
-815 RGNPDLNPER
+815 RGNPDLNPEK
-825 TIGYE
+825 TIAYE

-842 IDLTGFTKDID
+842 VDITGFTKDID

-859 HVTPDVETNDYSYF
+859 HVDITNDYSYF
-873 LNDEFD
+873 LNDEFN
-879 GAPHGIYGRVQG
+879 GISHGIYGRVQG

-899 RTGRSPVSGMLSYT
+899 RTERSRVSGMLSYT

-961 FDSAVNLIGRY
+961 FDAAINLIGSY

-993 RYPAT
+993 RYPPT
-998 YNVDALISKRSR
+998 HNVDALISKRSR
-1010 IAGLT
+1010 ISGLT

-1053 HPLSWSSPRLVMM
+1053 HPLSWNSPRLIMM